1 MRFVMAHVKHT
12 YPKAER
18 LKSVIVLDKAFS
30 EGSKIKAFPVLARHT
45 SSNHDAE
52 VPYQVATTVSKR
64 RFRKA
69 VLRNRIKRL
78 MREAWRLEKHR
89 LESHWKPGDQKRAL
103 VLIYVGNDIPTFA
116 ECLHTT
122 KKIVNVLLKTQ
133 KD

>member
-1 MRFVMAHVKHT
+1 MAHIKHT
-12 YPKAER
+12 YPKAEH
-18 LKSVIVLDKAFS
+18 LKNVFVLDKVFS
-30 EGSKIKAFPVLARHT
+30 EGSKINAFPILALHT

-69 VLRNRIKRL
+69 VSRNRIKRL
-78 MREAWRLEKHR
+78 MREAWRHEKHR
-89 LESHWKPGDQKRAL
+89 LESNWKPGDKKSAL

-122 KKIVNVLLKTQ
+122 KKIVNVLLKTP

>member
-1 MRFVMAHVKHT
+1 MAHLKHT

-30 EGSKIKAFPVLARHT
+30 EGSKIKAFPILARHT
-45 SSNHDAE
+45 SNNHDAE

-69 VLRNRIKRL
+69 VSRNRIKRL

-89 LESHWKPGDQKRAL
+89 LETDWTKGDPQGAL
-103 VLIYVGNDIPTFA
+103 ILIYVGHEIPTF
-116 ECLHTT
+116 EKCTDT
-122 KKIVNVLLKTQ
+122 IRKIVDVLLEKKENQ
-133 KD
+133 